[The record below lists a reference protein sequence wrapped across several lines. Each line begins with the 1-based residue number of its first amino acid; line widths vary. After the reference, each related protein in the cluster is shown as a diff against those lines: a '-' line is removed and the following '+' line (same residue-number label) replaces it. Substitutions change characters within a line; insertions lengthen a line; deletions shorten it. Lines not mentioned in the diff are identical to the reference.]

1 MPAETAQ
8 LDAFFDIALFVAFY
22 FLLPELA
29 IALGQH
35 EVLTAFVPV
44 PEASVNE
51 DDGAVLAQHYVGGAG
66 QALDIYA
73 VAVAVGMQ
81 VAAHNQLGLGVLALD
96 ARHAPVPLLCGHS
109 VCHATK
115 ILFSNGFCAWLLV
128 EKPRGTE
135 CLDMSCVCCNFAI
148 PVWGDCMENVNIA
161 I

>member
-1 MPAETAQ
+1 MAQ

-29 IALGQH
+29 IALGH
-35 EVLTAFVPV
+35 YKVFAAFVTV
-44 PEASVNE
+44 PKASVDK
-51 DDGAVLAQHYVGGAG
+51 DDCFVLAQYYVGGAG

-73 VAVAVGMQ
+73 VAVAMGMQ
-81 VAAHNQLGLGVLALD
+81 VTAHDHLGLGVLALD
-96 ARHAPVPLLCGHS
+96 ARHALVPLLFCHS
-109 VCHATK
+109 VRHVAK

-135 CLDMSCVCCNFAI
+135 CLDMSCLCCNFAI
-148 PVWGDCMENVNIA
+148 PVCGDCMENVNLA

>member
-1 MPAETAQ
+1 MPAEVAQ
-8 LDAFFDIALFVAFY
+8 LDAFFDVALLVAFY
-22 FLLPELA
+22 FLFPERGV
-29 IALGQH
+29 ALGH
-35 EVLTAFVPV
+35 YKVTAAFVPV
-44 PEASVNE
+44 PEAAVDE

-73 VAVAVGMQ
+73 VAVAVGME
-81 VAAHNQLGLGVLALD
+81 VTSHNQFRFCVPALD
-96 ARHAPVPLLCGHS
+96 ARHALVPLFFCHS
-109 VCHATK
+109 VRHVAK

-148 PVWGDCMENVNIA
+148 PVCGDCMENVNFA